1 MPNSAHHQRP
11 TSLMQ
16 KAISSCLTLTH
27 ASHYDPV
34 SLANG
39 TNAEV
44 SEDKN
49 CFHTNQQEIYH
60 VNPCSLYGLGENCNH
75 IKTVSQHSL

>member
-1 MPNSAHHQRP
+1 MSNSAHHQRP
-11 TSLMQ
+11 TGRMH
-16 KAISSCLTLTH
+16 KTISICLTLTH
-27 ASHYDPV
+27 APHYDPV

-39 TNAEV
+39 RNVEV

-75 IKTVSQHSL
+75 IKTLSQHS